1 MYYNINN
8 MPKNLKGG
16 SKHKKFKNSN
26 PGEITAKDMILKEN
40 NQDYAKVERLLGN
53 CRVEL
58 LCNDGEK
65 RLGIIRGSMR
75 KKQWLNANNIVL
87 YSIRDYEKDKV
98 DIIHVYKDS
107 IVKQLESKMNLNFS
121 ISSEEKQL
129 DDIFMYN
136 SDEEDTKINNN
147 ILIQPETESSDELDD
162 DDIFMKNINKKKKK
176 EQNDKNDLENMINE
190 L

>member
-1 MYYNINN
+1 

-16 SKHKKFKNSN
+16 NKHKKFKNSN
-26 PGEITAKDMILKEN
+26 TSEISAKDMILKEA
-40 NQDYAKVERLLGN
+40 NQDYAKVEKMLGN

-65 RLGIIRGSMR
+65 RLGIIRGNMR
-75 KKQWLNANNIVL
+75 KKQWLNTNNIVL

-98 DIIHVYKDS
+98 DIIHVYKDN
-107 IVKQLESKMNLNFS
+107 ILKQLESKMKLNFS
-121 ISSEEKQL
+121 INSEEKQL

-136 SDEEDTKINNN
+136 SSDDEYSKEDNN
-147 ILIQPETESSDELDD
+147 ILIKPETESSDESE
-162 DDIFMKNINKKKKK
+162 DDIFMKNINKNKKK
-176 EQNDKNDLENMINE
+176 EDKEKTDLENLINE